1 MNKYELGVVN
11 ASPLK
16 FAFLQLKTIF
26 KTWRYCRKNN
36 IDCNKW
42 YGVYEKGNKIV
53 LAQTGCL
60 PDAKNRAVAI
70 VATLETINT

>member
-1 MNKYELGVVN
+1 MRYELGVVS

-16 FAFLQLKTIF
+16 FAVLQLNTIF
-26 KTWRYCRKNN
+26 KTWRYCKKHN

-42 YGVYEKGNKIV
+42 YGVYEKGNEII

-60 PDAKNRAVAI
+60 PDSKRRAAAI
-70 VATLETINT
+70 VSALEAVNA